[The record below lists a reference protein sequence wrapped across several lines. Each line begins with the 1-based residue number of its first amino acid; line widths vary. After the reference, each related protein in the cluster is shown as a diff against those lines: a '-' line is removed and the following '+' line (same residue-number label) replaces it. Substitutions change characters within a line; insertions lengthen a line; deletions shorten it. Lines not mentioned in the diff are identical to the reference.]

1 VSVSV
6 GAGEGAVTKSA
17 SGKVAVSSV
26 KGLRGE
32 VKVPG
37 DKSISHRAVMLGAIA
52 DGITEVEGFLRSEDN
67 RRTLNAFRAM
77 GVSIEERG
85 ERLRIEG
92 RGLNGLR
99 EPGDLIDAGN
109 SGTTTRLLTGLL
121 AGQPFFSVISGDD
134 SLRSRPMGRVTRPLA
149 LMGATIHGRE
159 RGNYAPLA
167 IVGSA
172 LKGIE
177 YRSEVASAQVK
188 SALLLAGLY
197 ADGKTTVHE
206 PRQSRDHTERMLRAF
221 GAGVEPE
228 VEGGGVT
235 VTGGSVLKGCALHIP
250 GDISSAAFFIVAALI
265 TPDSDL
271 LITGVGVNPTRR
283 GSVDILRR
291 MGGDIEYVT
300 MNEDGSEPVADIRV
314 RSSRL
319 HGIEIGADDIPGA
332 IDEFPVLSV
341 AAAVAEGKTTI
352 RGAAEL
358 RVKESDRIA
367 AVVKSLAAFG
377 ADIEEAPD
385 GMTINGGRPLSGAVL
400 ESCGDHRI
408 AMSMI
413 IAGLVAE
420 GATEVRDT
428 ACIETSFP
436 GFMELLEGVVR

>member
-1 VSVSV
+1 MNVTVAAAKENTLEKISVSTV
-6 GAGEGAVTKSA
+6 E
-17 SGKVAVSSV
+17 
-26 KGLRGE
+26 GLRGE
-32 VKVPG
+32 VRVPG
-37 DKSISHRAVMLGAIA
+37 DKSISHRAIMFGSIA

-67 RRTLNAFRAM
+67 RRTLNAFQAM
-77 GVSIEERG
+77 GVLIEER
-85 ERLRIEG
+85 EDRLRIEG
-92 RGLNGLR
+92 RGLYGLR

-121 AGQPFFSVISGDD
+121 AGQSFFSVISGDD
-134 SLRSRPMGRVTRPLA
+134 SLRSRPMGRVTKPLS
-149 LMGATIHGRE
+149 LMGATIYGRE
-159 RGNYAPLA
+159 KGSYAPLA
-167 IVGSA
+167 IVGSK

-197 ADGKTTVHE
+197 AEGKTTVHE

-221 GAGVEPE
+221 GVEPE
-228 VEGGGVT
+228 VGETGVT
-235 VTGGSVLKGCALHIP
+235 VTGGSALKGCTLHIP

-271 LITGVGVNPTRR
+271 RITGVGVNPTRS
-283 GSVDILRR
+283 GCLDLLRR
-291 MGGDIEYVT
+291 MGGDIEYVNGN
-300 MNEDGSEPVADIRV
+300 NEGSEPVTDIRV
-314 RSSRL
+314 RSSVL
-319 HGIEIGADDIPGA
+319 HGIEVGADDIPGA
-332 IDEFPVLSV
+332 IDEFPILSV

-367 AVVKSLAAFG
+367 TVVKSLGAFG

-385 GMTINGGRPLSGAVL
+385 GMSISGGRPLSGAAV

-420 GATEVRDT
+420 GGTEVRDT
-428 ACIETSFP
+428 GCIETSFP